1 VVSGGIHTVR
11 AMCKQLLLSMSQ
23 SASSSPYPRDD
34 WWGDDDTDDE
44 RQGHAVSVEGPPAG
58 YEQDLARWKAH
69 RILKDT
75 ATKLCGLS
83 LREHDTA
90 VELTE
95 PCIRPPDD
103 PVADQRHSL
112 RYNPE
117 RGYISG
123 PHQTWVQLDDRPR
136 QKFMALVE
144 TCLDLW
150 QDNHGVSER
159 GTDALR
165 SKAGEL
171 KGRQS
176 YRDEQI
182 LTELILAV
190 IAPVP
195 VIDYEW

>member
-1 VVSGGIHTVR
+1 
-11 AMCKQLLLSMSQ
+11 MSQ
-23 SASSSPYPRDD
+23 TDSQSPYPRDN
-34 WWGDDDTDDE
+34 WWGTDDTDKPTA
-44 RQGHAVSVEGPPAG
+44 GHAVTMEGPPAG
-58 YEQDLARWKAH
+58 YQQDLARWKAH

-75 ATKLCGLS
+75 ARKLCGLS
-83 LREHDTA
+83 LRETGDTI
-90 VELTE
+90 ELTA

-136 QKFMALVE
+136 RQFMQLVK
-144 TCLDLW
+144 TCIELW
-150 QDNHGVSER
+150 QDNHSVSER
-159 GTDALR
+159 EADALR

-171 KGRQS
+171 KGCQDYS
-176 YRDEQI
+176 DEEI
-182 LTELILAV
+182 LTTLILAV

-195 VIDYEW
+195 VTDYDW